1 MEIAAWYS
9 DAVYPNTYCHEI
21 FVKNEYFYGNIVNN
35 LSIHLNGYR
44 IRYLIPCFN
53 LSNTR

>member
-21 FVKNEYFYGNIVNN
+21 FAKNEYFYGTIVNN

-44 IRYLIPCFN
+44 VRYLIPYFN